1 MARQEEGD
9 RASSAEEGRRRRTT
23 MMETTTTKLVLRM
36 PRPRGPGGRVKS
48 LGSPVH
54 PRVIRGVVVIEERWG
69 GGGATFGPS
78 CAPLDPMHA
87 FRK

>member
-1 MARQEEGD
+1 
-9 RASSAEEGRRRRTT
+9 

-36 PRPRGPGGRVKS
+36 PRPQGPGGRVKS

-54 PRVIRGVVVIEERWG
+54 PRVIRGVVVIEERRR
-69 GGGATFGPS
+69 GGGATSGPS
-78 CAPLDPMHA
+78 CAPSDLALA